1 MQTEQKSSVPQAG
14 QLLCKGASSK
24 YIDYSII
31 SGLSGKRTKKEFVS
45 WADAELEITL
55 EDTPENRVWALSQVI
70 DKNEIESSYIL
81 TLESDLIIVLA
92 RMETV

>member
-1 MQTEQKSSVPQAG
+1 MQTSH
-14 QLLCKGASSK
+14 K
-24 YIDYSII
+24 YTDYSII
-31 SGLSGKRTKKEFVS
+31 SGLSSRRGKRDFVS
-45 WADAELEITL
+45 FVDAELEITL
-55 EDTPENRVWALSQVI
+55 EDTPENRVWALSQVV